1 MICPCPTLD
10 KTRSADTIVVRDG
23 KPSNGVALGTSGGA
37 LSREVTTNAM
47 QYYTTES
54 RSMLGG
60 FFDKIKEGLSKTRD
74 AMHDKIA
81 AVVPIGGRVDEE
93 MLDEIEAILIQS
105 DIGLD
110 TAVEIIEELR
120 SAVRSEKV
128 SDGGGVMRMLQE
140 QLAEAVALGP
150 DGALPLGSAALPGAP
165 FVILVV
171 GVNGA
176 GKTTTVG
183 KLAKQYAD
191 AGKKVLVAA
200 CDTFRAG
207 AVAQLDV
214 WAERAGVDIVRAQ
227 QGADPAAVA
236 FDALA
241 AARNRK
247 VDVLLVD
254 TAGRLQNKTNLM
266 EELKKIRRSL
276 AKQDPQAPHETLL
289 VLDATNGQNALSQ
302 AREFNEATELSGLAL
317 TKLDGTAKGGIVVAL
332 RKEMDLPVK
341 LIGVGEGVDDLQPFD
356 GEIFARALFAR

>member
-1 MICPCPTLD
+1 
-10 KTRSADTIVVRDG
+10 
-23 KPSNGVALGTSGGA
+23 
-37 LSREVTTNAM
+37 
-47 QYYTTES
+47 
-54 RSMLGG
+54 MLGR

-81 AVVPIGGRVDEE
+81 AVVPIGGRVDEDTLE
-93 MLDEIEAILIQS
+93 EIEAILIQS

-110 TAVEIIEELR
+110 TAVDVIEQLR
-120 SAVRSEKV
+120 SAVREEKV
-128 SDGGGVMRMLQE
+128 SDQQGVMRLLQE
-140 QLAEAVALGP
+140 QLAAAVDLGA
-150 DGALPLGSAALPGAP
+150 DGALPLGDQPLPGTP

-191 AGKKVLVAA
+191 AGRKVLVAA

-214 WAERAGVDIVRAQ
+214 WAERAEVDIVRAQ

-241 AARNRK
+241 AARHRQ

-254 TAGRLQNKTNLM
+254 TAGRLQNKVNLM

-302 AREFNEATELSGLAL
+302 AREFNEATELTGLVL

-341 LIGVGEGVDDLQPFD
+341 LIGVGEGADDLQPFE
-356 GEIFARALFAR
+356 GEAFARALFER

>member
-1 MICPCPTLD
+1 MICPCLTLD
-10 KTRSADTIVVRDG
+10 KTRSADTIVVCDG
-23 KPSNGVALGTSGGA
+23 EPSNGVALGASRGA

-47 QYYTTES
+47 QHYTTES

-60 FFDKIKEGLSKTRD
+60 FFNKIKEGLSKTRD

-128 SDGGGVMRMLQE
+128 SDGDGVMRMLQE
-140 QLAEAVALGP
+140 QLAEAVALGS

-356 GEIFARALFAR
+356 GETFARALFAR

>member
-1 MICPCPTLD
+1 
-10 KTRSADTIVVRDG
+10 
-23 KPSNGVALGTSGGA
+23 
-37 LSREVTTNAM
+37 
-47 QYYTTES
+47 
-54 RSMLGG
+54 MLGG
-60 FFDKIKEGLSKTRD
+60 FLNKIKEGLGKTRD
-74 AMHDKIA
+74 VMHDKIA

-110 TAVEIIEELR
+110 TAVEVIEELR
-120 SAVRSEKV
+120 NAVRSEKV
-128 SDGGGVMRMLQE
+128 SDGEGVMRMLQE
-140 QLAEAVALGP
+140 QLAEVVALGS
-150 DGALPLGSAALPGAP
+150 DGALPLGADSLPVAP

-302 AREFNEATELSGLAL
+302 AREFNDATELSGLAL

-356 GEIFARALFAR
+356 GETFARAMFER